1 MRATFMIRI
10 SDEEVQGNLALE
22 NPWWAT
28 GKLPAKIS
36 ALPKR
41 GYLGQFSE
49 LVRQND
55 VRRSV
60 ILLGPRRV
68 GKTIMILQL
77 IGDLLA
83 RGAPKTSI
91 LYVSL
96 DRPLYNGVTLE
107 KLVQQHRA
115 LNPGAPGGQ
124 FWFFFDEIQYL
135 RNWEGEL
142 KSLTDLYDDCKFVA
156 SGSAAAAL
164 RAKSQESGAGRFTTF
179 LLPPLTFDEF
189 IGFQTDKNKQ
199 HENLARF
206 ADGGFQGGS
215 GLERLDIQYA
225 NILFENYCAFGGYP
239 EAVFS
244 KTVQGDMDRFI
255 REDIIDKVLLRDLPS
270 IYGITDTRELNSL
283 FTTLT
288 LNTALEVSL
297 DGLSQTSAVAKNTL
311 KRYIDYLE
319 AAFLIKR
326 VRRIDQNARHFQRET
341 TFKVYL
347 TNPSLRAALFRPLSQ
362 EDEHFGHLA
371 ETAVFSQWFHSPK
384 SAPLHY
390 ARWPDGEIDL
400 VSLDGPE
407 QLPDW
412 FTEVK
417 WSDRHLTQR
426 ESWQGIGKF
435 IAAHGKS
442 LRTGT
447 VTSRSVFES
456 RNIGGLEIRV
466 MPTAIYAW
474 MVGRNSLDSIAIT
487 AEDEPHVDEPQLF

>member
-1 MRATFMIRI
+1 MREGAVIRI

-28 GKLPAKIS
+28 GKLSSKIS

-41 GYLGQFSE
+41 GYLRQFSD

-83 RGAPKTSI
+83 RGVPQTSI

-107 KLVQQHRA
+107 KLVQHHRA
-115 LNPGAPGGQ
+115 LNPGEQRGQ

-142 KSLTDLYDDCKFVA
+142 KSLTDLYEDCKFVA

-189 IGFQTDKNKQ
+189 IGFQIDKNQQ
-199 HENLARF
+199 HENLTLF
-206 ADGGFQGGS
+206 ADGGFEAGTR
-215 GLERLDIQYA
+215 LERLDIQYA
-225 NILFENYCAFGGYP
+225 NILFENYCSFGGYP

-319 AAFLIKR
+319 AAFFIKR
-326 VRRIDQNARHFQRET
+326 VRRIDQNAKHFQRET

-407 QLPDW
+407 RQPDW
-412 FTEVK
+412 FAEIK

-426 ESWQGIGKF
+426 DSWQAIGKF

-442 LRTGT
+442 LRSGI
-447 VTSRSVFES
+447 VTSRTVFEGRS
-456 RNIGGLEIRV
+456 VGGVDIHV
-466 MPTAIYAW
+466 IPTAIYAW
-474 MVGRNSLDSIAIT
+474 MVGRQVSTGVDSEV
-487 AEDEPHVDEPQLF
+487 EDDQPRLF

>member
-1 MRATFMIRI
+1 MIRI
-10 SDEEVQGNLALE
+10 SDEEVHGNLALE

-28 GKLPAKIS
+28 GRLPAKLGS
-36 ALPKR
+36 LPKR
-41 GYLGQFSE
+41 AYLGHLSK

-77 IGDLLA
+77 IGELLES
-83 RGAPKTSI
+83 GVPKTNV

-107 KLVQQHRA
+107 KIVQQHRA
-115 LNPGAPGGQ
+115 LHPDAQGGR

-142 KSLTDLYDDCKFVA
+142 KSLTDLYDDCTFVA

-189 IGFQTDKNKQ
+189 IGFQTDKNQQ

-206 ADGGFQGGS
+206 ADGGFQNGS

-225 NILFENYCAFGGYP
+225 NILFENYCAYGGYP

-270 IYGITDTRELNSL
+270 LYGISDTRELNSL

-311 KRYIDYLE
+311 KRYMDYLE

-326 VRRIDQNARHFQRET
+326 VRRIDQNARHFQREA
-341 TFKVYL
+341 TFKIYL

-371 ETAVFSQWFHSPK
+371 ETAVFAQWFHSPR

-390 ARWPDGEIDL
+390 ARWADGEIDL
-400 VSLDGPE
+400 VSLSGPE

-412 FTEVK
+412 FAEIK

-426 ESWQGIGKF
+426 DSWQSIGKF
-435 IAAHGKS
+435 IGAHGKS
-442 LRTGT
+442 LGSGI
-447 VTSRSVFES
+447 VTSRSVFE
-456 RNIGGLEIRV
+456 RRTIGGLDIEIV
-466 MPTAIYAW
+466 PTAIYAW
-474 MVGRNSLDSIAIT
+474 MTGRRVTNHMTGDMRAGQ
-487 AEDEPHVDEPQLF
+487 AERS